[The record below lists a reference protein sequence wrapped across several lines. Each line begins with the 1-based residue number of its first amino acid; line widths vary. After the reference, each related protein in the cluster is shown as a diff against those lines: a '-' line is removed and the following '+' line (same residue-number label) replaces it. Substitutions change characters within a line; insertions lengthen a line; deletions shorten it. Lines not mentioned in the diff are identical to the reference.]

1 MKLPNTRVLRIDV
14 PDTAIELEARLTD
27 GSGQD
32 GLVVIAPPHPLYG
45 GTIESP
51 VVAAL
56 EEAFQERG
64 LGTLAFNFRGT
75 GQSSGQQRG
84 DVEEALADYLAAA
97 CALTGPPLFALA
109 GYSFGSCV
117 ALHAAS
123 LLGVPQ
129 VVLVAPALAL
139 LEPELVR
146 NFRGRI
152 AVAIGNQDVY
162 TPEPALRELL
172 GQARIATLEILD
184 GVDHFFS
191 GDQLERLKP
200 VLARL
205 IG

>member
-1 MKLPNTRVLRIDV
+1 VLRIDV
-14 PDTAIELEARLTD
+14 PDTAIELEARLTEQ
-27 GSGQD
+27 SGQD

-45 GTIESP
+45 GSIESP
-51 VVAAL
+51 VVGAL
-56 EEAFQERG
+56 EEAFRERG
-64 LGTLAFNFRGT
+64 LSTLAFNFRGT

-84 DVEEALADYLAAA
+84 DIDEALADYLAVA
-97 CALTGPPLFALA
+97 CALTAPPLFALA

-146 NFRGRI
+146 NFTGRI
-152 AVAIGNQDVY
+152 AVAVGDDDSY
-162 TPEPALRELL
+162 APEPALRELF
-172 GQARIATLEILD
+172 GQARAATLEILG

-191 GDQLERLKP
+191 GTQLTRLKP
-200 VLARL
+200 ALARL